1 MNCAIVTVSSFSPSS
16 GIMAFCC
23 SVLALISF
31 HRRVRACG
39 ILFRCSHAL
48 QKVNFRRGTR
58 RQMPLCRYF
67 CRMCTFRALLYKL
80 CSFSPLPLRAKKVRG
95 KRGPKKSCCAFFY
108 NKVRMSPLPTAL
120 SSPLVFP
127 TNFSHLLAPPS
138 PPPFCQNWR
147 RPHPHFP
154 SPRLSRNKKGKEA
167 N

>member
-127 TNFSHLLAPPS
+127 TNFSHLLPPSSFSSFLSELAAAPPS
-138 PPPFCQNWR
+138 LSFPPTF
-147 RPHPHFP
+147 
-154 SPRLSRNKKGKEA
+154 SK
-167 N
+167 